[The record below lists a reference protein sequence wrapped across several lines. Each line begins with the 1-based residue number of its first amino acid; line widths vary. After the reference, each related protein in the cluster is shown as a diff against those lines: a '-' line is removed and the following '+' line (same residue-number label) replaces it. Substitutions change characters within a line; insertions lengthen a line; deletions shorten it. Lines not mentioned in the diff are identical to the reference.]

1 MGTKIPITKFQTKAS
16 KRDANKRVEN
26 DSSNYYLIRKVGYGN
41 TSNVWHALNSDG
53 EEVAIKM
60 YVKNTDDDGNV
71 LSDDIFR
78 ATAKAATSKHEAE
91 RLKSFYKCLEG
102 TKVQNLELSGFSCVE
117 MPFFIPVKS

>member
-1 MGTKIPITKFQTKAS
+1 MGTKIPITKFQTNAS
-16 KRDANKRVEN
+16 KRDANERVRN

-71 LSDDIFR
+71 LSANIIR
-78 ATAKAATSKHEAE
+78 AATKAATKHEAE

-102 TKVQNLELSGFSCVE
+102 KVQNLELSGFSCVV
-117 MPFFIPVKS
+117 MPCFIPVKS